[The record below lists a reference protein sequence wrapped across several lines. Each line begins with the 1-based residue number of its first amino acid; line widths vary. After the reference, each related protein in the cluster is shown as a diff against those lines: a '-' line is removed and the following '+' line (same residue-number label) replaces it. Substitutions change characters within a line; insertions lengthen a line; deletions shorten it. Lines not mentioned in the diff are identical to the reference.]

1 MELRDIKNMSTQMIR
16 VFVDSIGLDGKYYA
30 GTCNSPMFW
39 GIPKFGNEGEFVTPG
54 TPRLNR
60 LLSQL
65 KLDDKSK
72 KIISSR
78 GFILVNSNYRTQ
90 KVDMNLF
97 VTVIHEMIHSNRNL
111 MIYDATRNEKNEK
124 AYNYEEGRFIQ
135 NTFDFDFS
143 YVDASQDLIK
153 GNIDNNKDDVD
164 ILNSKTTKEL
174 DDMEF
179 ASGKINEQMS
189 NQQIIDEAL
198 VELMSILSYL
208 LYKDFENGINPDVW
222 KYIEDASHKYE
233 GSDIGYIC
241 EIILRHQ
248 DFELFYWMID
258 PITYS
263 FENIHYDF
271 FKDYTKNDQDLLKM
285 LYTSDEINMDSMSEF
300 KNGPIR

>member
-1 MELRDIKNMSTQMIR
+1 MELRDIKNISTQMIR

-39 GIPKFGNEGEFVTPG
+39 GRPKLDNEGEFVTPN
-54 TPRLNR
+54 TSRINKLLN
-60 LLSQL
+60 QIT
-65 KLDDKSK
+65 LDDKSK

-78 GFILVNSNYRTQ
+78 GLILVNSKYRTQ
-90 KVDMNLF
+90 EVDMNLF

-111 MIYDATRNEKNEK
+111 MIYDAIRDDKNEN
-124 AYNYEEGRFIQ
+124 AYNYKNGRFIQ
-135 NTFDFDFS
+135 NTFDYDFTF
-143 YVDASQDLIK
+143 VDASQDLLK
-153 GNIDNNKDDVD
+153 GNLDDNKEDVD
-164 ILNSKTTKEL
+164 ILNKKTNNEL
-174 DDMEF
+174 DNMEF
-179 ASGKINEQMS
+179 ASGKRDEQMS
-189 NQQIIDEAL
+189 NQQIVDEAL
-198 VELMSILSYL
+198 VELMAILSYL

-222 KYIEDASHKYE
+222 KYIEDVSHKYE

-271 FKDYTKNDQDLLKM
+271 FKDYTKNDQDLLKK
-285 LYTSDEINMDSMSEF
+285 LYNSDEINMDSMSMFE
-300 KNGPIR
+300 NGPIR

>member
-111 MIYDATRNEKNEK
+111 MIYDATRNEKNE
-124 AYNYEEGRFIQ
+124 I
-135 NTFDFDFS
+135 
-143 YVDASQDLIK
+143 
-153 GNIDNNKDDVD
+153 
-164 ILNSKTTKEL
+164 
-174 DDMEF
+174 
-179 ASGKINEQMS
+179 
-189 NQQIIDEAL
+189 
-198 VELMSILSYL
+198 
-208 LYKDFENGINPDVW
+208 
-222 KYIEDASHKYE
+222 YI
-233 GSDIGYIC
+233 
-241 EIILRHQ
+241 
-248 DFELFYWMID
+248 
-258 PITYS
+258 
-263 FENIHYDF
+263 
-271 FKDYTKNDQDLLKM
+271 
-285 LYTSDEINMDSMSEF
+285 
-300 KNGPIR
+300 